1 MAVQGIFEW
10 MEAGGGTN
18 LCKKEK
24 TERFISCVIFNRIKN
39 LSHEEFCIQN
49 KFSMCAGNRIIH
61 TTGSLEPAH
70 VMLAVE
76 PGEPYG

>member
-24 TERFISCVIFNRIKN
+24 QSVLYLVLFLIE
-39 LSHEEFCIQN
+39 
-49 KFSMCAGNRIIH
+49 
-61 TTGSLEPAH
+61 
-70 VMLAVE
+70 
-76 PGEPYG
+76 